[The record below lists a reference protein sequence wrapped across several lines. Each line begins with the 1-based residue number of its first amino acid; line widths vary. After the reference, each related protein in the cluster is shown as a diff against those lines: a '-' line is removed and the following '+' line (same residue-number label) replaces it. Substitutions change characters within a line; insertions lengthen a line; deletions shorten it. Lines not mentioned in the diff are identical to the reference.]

1 MQGSELQITRRQCLT
16 LMTGAAAA
24 ALSPEICRG
33 EKPGHILRVAIS
45 VDTLAG
51 ANVSD
56 ARAAYKVWVSEVTR
70 QFPSAVAQMV
80 PEIFLPSE
88 ELIRGVRQATIEC
101 FGITALEFV
110 KVADLVDPD
119 YLLLQDYLSEGME
132 YVLLVHNNSPFKKV
146 ADLRGAQLVTHFH
159 RDMVLSPAW
168 LGTMLAANN
177 LPQADRFFAS
187 EKTTDNLN
195 QVMLPVFFRRTDAAC
210 LARRNWETAVE
221 LNPQLGRDLRPLAV
235 SPKLVPIAIA
245 FRRGC
250 SPDGRRVL
258 IDSIMKVASVNAGQQ
273 IVALYQSHGFIVR
286 PTSIM
291 NSTVEMVRQFERIS
305 AGAQRKKP

>member
-1 MQGSELQITRRQCLT
+1 MQGAEVQITRRECLT
-16 LMTGAAAA
+16 LMTGVAAAV
-24 ALSPEICRG
+24 LSPGLCRG

-45 VDTLAG
+45 ADTLAG
-51 ANVSD
+51 ANVND
-56 ARAAYKVWVSEVTR
+56 ARAAYKVWVREVTR
-70 QFPSAVAQMV
+70 QFPSTIAQMV

-88 ELIRGVRQATIEC
+88 ELIRDVRQAMIEC
-101 FGITALEFV
+101 FGITALEYV
-110 KVADLVDPD
+110 KVADLIDPD

-132 YVLLVHNNSPFKKV
+132 YVLLVHNSSPFKKL
-146 ADLRGAQLVTHFH
+146 ADLRGAQLVTHYH

-177 LPQADRFFAS
+177 LPQTDHFFAS
-187 EKTTDNLN
+187 QKLTDNLN
-195 QVMLPVFFRRTDAAC
+195 QVVLPVFFRRTDVAC

-221 LNPQLGRDLRPLAV
+221 LNPQLGRDLRFLAV

-250 SPDGRRVL
+250 SPEGRKIL
-258 IDSIMKVASVNAGQQ
+258 IDSILRVASVTAGQQ

-291 NSTVEMVRQFERIS
+291 NSTIEMVRQFERIS
-305 AGAQRKKP
+305 TGTRKGKL